1 MHQTSKQVKKVIV
14 NGLLSVSLIGL
25 LITYLAV
32 VGDLP
37 SRVYTPTQQEYLS
50 YNYSRSVSQSA
61 PILNIVQLG
70 EKVESTIL
78 PGQKS
83 LVRATLA
90 ARYEEQE
97 GVSATVYD
105 LDFYGEYQLAHHG
118 PMTTTVVLFFPFPGN
133 LETLHEVRFLVD
145 GEEPPEAH
153 YSTRGISWQ
162 TVLQA
167 GEEHQITISYQADGA
182 NSFAYALHHNQRSDV
197 DISITVSGLVGSE
210 APKTSLPPTANEVS
224 DGGETFTWDYTNL
237 IANRDIQL
245 SLPARLSFA
254 QRVAQL
260 QDDFYI
266 LALLAPFLVGLFL
279 VSLARVLHLS
289 GVRLEMESYLLA
301 GCGLALFY
309 PLLTFLSGLVD
320 VTLAAALALILV
332 SGLLLVFLSLTA
344 GWRIIRWR
352 AGLLL
357 LIFLGAFSL
366 GILTPWRGLLLTGG
380 GLLLVGIFMVL
391 YARRPPDP
399 EPEPVLPPAEVV
411 PEPEPAPPPTDVAP
425 EPEPALPPDDD
436 TSEPAIFYCP
446 YCARALADDYGFCPG
461 CGHDTNRFRCCTGCG
476 HKQFVPAE
484 LEPAYC
490 SRCGQLLK

>member
-1 MHQTSKQVKKVIV
+1 MHKASRQVKRVIV

-50 YNYSRSVSQSA
+50 YNYGRSVSQSA